1 MISVCALLV
10 LGLKA
15 SDAVTVDYFEFGAG
29 YYQSYGPSGEY
40 LFDYEGNEMFHV
52 DLESKSVVWTLPGLE
67 KYTSFDPQGALQNI
81 NVAKYN
87 LDLYIKSRNS
97 TAATSIPPLITLYS
111 AKPVVLGEP
120 NILICCVNNIFPPVM
135 NTTWFKNGQKN
146 SDGFSETSFLPAK
159 DYSFGRLHYLAFLP
173 NEHDIYTCEV
183 EHWGLDR
190 PTRRVWQHEAPTPVS
205 EAYQNVICALGLAV
219 GIIGIIAGVMLII
232 KGMKQSAAQGR
243 SQR

>member
-15 SDAVTVDYFEFGAG
+15 SDAVTVDYFEFGAE
-29 YYQSYGPSGEY
+29 YYQTYGPSGEY
-40 LFDYEGNEMFHV
+40 LMDYNGNEMFHV

-67 KYTSFDPQGALQNI
+67 KYTSFDPQGGLQNI
-81 NVAKYN
+81 NVDKYN
-87 LDLYIKSRNS
+87 VDVLKKSPNI
-97 TAATSIPPLITLYS
+97 TAATSIPPLISFYA

-135 NTTWFKNGQKN
+135 NTTWFKNGQKM
-146 SDGFSETSFLPAK
+146 SDGFSETSFLPAQ
-159 DYSFGRLHYLAFLP
+159 DHSFSKLHYLAFLP

-183 EHWGLDR
+183 EHWGLER
-190 PTRRVWQHEAPTPVS
+190 PTRRVWQHEAPTPIS

>member
-15 SDAVTVDYFEFGAG
+15 SDAVTVDYIDYGALF
-29 YYQSYGPSGEY
+29 YQTYGPSGEY
-40 LFDYEGNEMFHV
+40 LFDYKGNEMFHV

-67 KYTSFDPQGALQNI
+67 KHVSFDPQGGLQNI

-87 LDLYIKSRNS
+87 VDLYKKSRNS
-97 TAATSIPPLITLYS
+97 TAATSIPPLISLYA

-120 NILICCVNNIFPPVM
+120 NILICCVKNIFPPVM
-135 NTTWFKNGQKN
+135 NTTWFKNGQQI
-146 SDGFSETSFLPAK
+146 SEGFSETSFLPAQ
-159 DYSFGRLHYLAFLP
+159 DHSFRRLHYLAFLP

-183 EHWGLDR
+183 EHWGLEQ
-190 PTRRVWQHEAPTPVS
+190 PIRRVWQHDVPTPIS